1 MYLLVHSHTYHVTA
15 CENVSLSMQCVVR
28 NGLIVVVVDG
38 HRGVVQNCDV
48 HLEGSHL

>member
-1 MYLLVHSHTYHVTA
+1 MSM
-15 CENVSLSMQCVVR
+15 SMQCVVR

-38 HRGVVQNCDV
+38 RRGVVQNCDV

>member
-1 MYLLVHSHTYHVTA
+1 MSM
-15 CENVSLSMQCVVR
+15 SMQSVVR

-38 HRGVVQNCDV
+38 CRGVVQNCDV

>member
-1 MYLLVHSHTYHVTA
+1 MSM
-15 CENVSLSMQCVVR
+15 SMQCAVR

-38 HRGVVQNCDV
+38 RGCRGVVQNCDV